1 MKKVVLFCLG
11 PSGSGKSYFIKNNLP
26 ADKFYNL
33 KSATTRPMRPGEVDG
48 REYYFR
54 DEDYFDQEDFAT
66 HLWVNERVWN
76 PGQPRWMYGVPTFEI
91 LNNMGTNLVYD
102 VIEPRYARQMI
113 DWFHWQKLASWY
125 DFKTLYFIA
134 PDYNMDIA
142 MERANMPNEDK
153 VRKYN
158 TCNPI
163 DFLRAGLDIDFLIK
177 NTPTEKIISPRLQNF
192 LSHIMQRKK

>member
-142 MERANMPNEDK
+142 MERAICQTKTRFANIIHATRLTFC
-153 VRKYN
+153 VRDWIL
-158 TCNPI
+158 T
-163 DFLRAGLDIDFLIK
+163 F
-177 NTPTEKIISPRLQNF
+177 
-192 LSHIMQRKK
+192 